1 MTKLINKIVSS
12 KTGKRLCRIL
22 SPFILPIGFSR
33 VVFGSRVFF
42 NLRDH
47 PFMIYS
53 SRKELETCQGTS
65 KVIEQLPPNSLVW
78 DIGCNIGLYALYAAK
93 LGHRVVAWD
102 ISPSAIELVNRSAV
116 ANGVDLQIRTV
127 AKAFTDHFETY
138 NIPRTARAGNKIE
151 FSGTLSHSSV
161 SMMWR
166 QAVELYGVPQFIKM
180 DIEGA
185 EGELLND
192 ADFMQWISGNEILF
206 EVELHNKNVIPA
218 QYPRAKTGNTMFMVG
233 ATA

>member
-1 MTKLINKIVSS
+1 MTKLINKFVSS
-12 KTGKRLCRIL
+12 KTGKRVCRIL
-22 SPFILPIGFSR
+22 TKFIPPIVFSR
-33 VVFGSRVFF
+33 VVFGSRMFF

-47 PFMIYS
+47 PFMVYS

-102 ISPSAIELVNRSAV
+102 ISPSAVELVNRSAA
-116 ANGVDLQIRTV
+116 ANGVTLTTV
-127 AKAFTDHFETY
+127 PKAFTNHFETY
-138 NIPRTARAGNKIE
+138 NIPRTARAGNKLE

-185 EGELLND
+185 ELEALQGAKYLINSNRPDLAISVYHSPNYLWDILLY
-192 ADFMQWISGNEILF
+192 IL
-206 EVELHNKNVIPA
+206 
-218 QYPRAKTGNTMFMVG
+218 
-233 ATA
+233 

>member
-1 MTKLINKIVSS
+1 M
-12 KTGKRLCRIL
+12 
-22 SPFILPIGFSR
+22 
-33 VVFGSRVFF
+33 FF

-47 PFMIYS
+47 PFMVYS

-102 ISPSAIELVNRSAV
+102 ISPSAIELVNRSAA
-116 ANGVDLQIRTV
+116 ANGVAITTV
-127 AKAFTDHFETY
+127 PKAFTDHFENYTA
-138 NIPRTARAGNKIE
+138 PRTARAGNKLTRGIY
-151 FSGTLSHSSV
+151 HSSV

-192 ADFMQWISGNEILF
+192 TDFMQWITGNQILF
-206 EVELHNKNVIPA
+206 EVELHYKNVIPDK
-218 QYPRAKTGNTMFMVG
+218 YPRAQTGNTMFMVG
-233 ATA
+233 VTA